1 MRVAY
6 ARSSVCTRE
15 AGSPRRGCD
24 ALLRGYESNARGVQV
39 QTFHL
44 LVSSM
49 LINVYLNI
57 LFLNEGSGLY
67 SEAAAVSYRMTF
79 SDV

>member
-1 MRVAY
+1 M
-6 ARSSVCTRE
+6 
-15 AGSPRRGCD
+15 
-24 ALLRGYESNARGVQV
+24 

-57 LFLNEGSGLY
+57 LFLIEGSGLY
-67 SEAAAVSYRMTF
+67 SEAAAAAATASYRMTF